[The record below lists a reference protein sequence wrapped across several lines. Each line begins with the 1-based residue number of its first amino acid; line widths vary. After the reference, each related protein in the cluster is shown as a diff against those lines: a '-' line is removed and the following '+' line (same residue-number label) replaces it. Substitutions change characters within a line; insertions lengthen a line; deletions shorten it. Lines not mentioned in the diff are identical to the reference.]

1 MWKEWM
7 VQIGYC
13 GIIMTIWFGCCSMQK
28 LRVESLR
35 PGGPPPFRLTLIGL
49 PPIGLNP
56 FGLGLPPI
64 GLLPFGLPSFGLRE
78 VIKKKL

>member
-1 MWKEWM
+1 MWKEWT

-13 GIIMTIWFGCCSMQK
+13 DIIMAWFGCCSMQK

-49 PPIGLNP
+49 PPIGLTP
-56 FGLGLPPI
+56 FGL